1 MTGLYFVDGTAP
13 ERAKNVKPSKR
24 GELEI
29 TSLLESYLVEDSL
42 IVEIMGR
49 GFAWLDTGT
58 NSSLLDAANFVRTLT
73 ERQGL
78 QVGSPDEVSYRSGWI
93 SKSQL
98 MKSAEAFHSSD
109 YGQHLKLLAKIKD
122 HQMKII
128 FSVVSHNQ
136 QDLVQNLLD
145 SMSTY
150 LKNRFHD
157 LIVVITE
164 NSLDEINTKSVK
176 FKLEYNI
183 NLRQYG
189 FGSNHNR
196 VFEKYESDYFF
207 IINPDIVF
215 KEEFSLDAIIE
226 YLETEKI
233 DISSPKIVNINNC
246 LEDYKELI

>member
-1 MTGLYFVDGTAP
+1 
-13 ERAKNVKPSKR
+13 
-24 GELEI
+24 
-29 TSLLESYLVEDSL
+29 
-42 IVEIMGR
+42 
-49 GFAWLDTGT
+49 
-58 NSSLLDAANFVRTLT
+58 
-73 ERQGL
+73 
-78 QVGSPDEVSYRSGWI
+78 
-93 SKSQL
+93 
-98 MKSAEAFHSSD
+98 
-109 YGQHLKLLAKIKD
+109 
-122 HQMKII
+122 MKII

-246 LEDYKELI
+246 LEDYKRADLTFKNIVKRRIFGVIDDEFHWLAGMFLIVKSDSFRVLKGFDTKFFMYVEDCDLCYRARAAKMKIKEFSDVAVMHHARRKSRKNIRHIKWHVTSLFKYWMSKKLW